1 MAQPFTLLQLA
12 LVLGRPVWWSR
23 AVIGGCDCSV
33 RFMLPPGVVHTS
45 SSTLSHRT
53 VVPVSQSSQSSRR
66 RKTRS
71 AFAWHARTPTGSER
85 LASGQ
90 HATLCSFH
98 LCPSSL
104 LPFFVRGKCRL
115 HDSRVAAVGLVQ
127 KISTP
132 QPNRDPVACSRKLV
146 TALLSPFGIHLIHTH
161 IHLLTPSLT
170 RAMRSANMS
179 GAVDHSSPSDP
190 LTLLSW
196 KLCRLRALCLSVPPP
211 GTHCCAD

>member
-53 VVPVSQSSQSSRR
+53 VVPVSQSTRR

-104 LPFFVRGKCRL
+104 LPFFVRGKCTHESLLWGR
-115 HDSRVAAVGLVQ
+115 SRKSLRHSRIGTPLPAQESSSPLFSHHLAFTS
-127 KISTP
+127 STP
-132 QPNRDPVACSRKLV
+132 TSIYSHHP
-146 TALLSPFGIHLIHTH
+146 
-161 IHLLTPSLT
+161 
-170 RAMRSANMS
+170 
-179 GAVDHSSPSDP
+179 
-190 LTLLSW
+190 
-196 KLCRLRALCLSVPPP
+196 
-211 GTHCCAD
+211 